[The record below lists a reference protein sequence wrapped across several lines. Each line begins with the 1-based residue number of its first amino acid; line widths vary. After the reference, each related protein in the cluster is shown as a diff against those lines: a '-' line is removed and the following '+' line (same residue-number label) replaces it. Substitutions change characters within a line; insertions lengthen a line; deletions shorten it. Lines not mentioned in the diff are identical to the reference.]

1 MPQPWEKPQ
10 QSHGNPWD
18 KPSAEEAPPPVPKAP
33 MPAGMTTSSPNYAG
47 MALGAGEAVKDIGKG
62 LGESAVSLMST
73 GNHAVRKIPG
83 IGEFLTTPI
92 TGTPA
97 DEAIA
102 HTDQMATPA
111 NTTQAISKG
120 VGDAAQ
126 FLIPGGAEEAGAAKL
141 ATMAPRLGRAAK
153 PLARMATAALS
164 SGAVNAAQGGS
175 PFTGAAMG
183 AGGQVVGQGLKAMA
197 PAIAEGA
204 LNIRKLDRAYGKG
217 GGSIGRAI
225 LDETRGI
232 RPGTVAASAE
242 ERLGELN
249 PQLNAAADRAS
260 VRPAPQIRGFLQPP
274 VTETPL
280 HVAGGAEGRLSEPI
294 TLTQPDRPTKP
305 LLQAPSLST
314 PMAPGH
320 QLEFPQRLA
329 SGDTGIRMQFGEPA
343 SGLGHAQYI
352 GEIPGER
359 GGPGQV
365 QGILRSRPPMSASI
379 PAAFEA
385 NPSASLQPAR
395 SELGRAFGTAARQGE
410 RTTAGQLQPM
420 ATHLGETMS
429 GDPIPGNVTPRQLLD
444 LKRGFGNEFI
454 HRWNPETMT
463 GVKGTAARTYHAM
476 ADEFNRTVPEAEGL
490 NSRISNLIP
499 VAKRASSEE
508 LNAPTV
514 QRAFNRFAAHTG
526 ALTGAGVGGAVG
538 YKEGGVPGA
547 IAGGLTGVFAPEL
560 IASPEGQMATA
571 RLLNKASSLRPLV
584 GTAAQ
589 FTRKRN
595 DE

>member
-47 MALGAGEAVKDIGKG
+47 MALRAGEAVKDIGKG

-126 FLIPGGAEEAGAAKL
+126 FFIPGGAEEKL
-141 ATMAPRLGRAAK
+141 ATMAPRAFRPAARI
-153 PLARMATAALS
+153 AAAALG
-164 SGAVNAAQGGS
+164 SGTVNKAQGGG
-175 PFTGAAMG
+175 FGTGALMG

-260 VRPAPQIRGFLQPP
+260 MRPNPTRGLLMAPPEEIPLQSSPN
-274 VTETPL
+274 VT
-280 HVAGGAEGRLSEPI
+280 GRLSKPVI
-294 TLTQPDRPTKP
+294 LQSNRPMP
-305 LLQAPSLST
+305 R
-314 PMAPGH
+314 
-320 QLEFPQRLA
+320 EFPGYGINPSNPHIDL
-329 SGDTGIRMQFGEPA
+329 GDIPGEAGPIPPE
-343 SGLGHAQYI
+343 GYDKIPEKFNGMGPHEYV
-352 GEIPGER
+352 GEIPGTR
-359 GGPGQV
+359 GGAGQS
-365 QGILRSRPPMSASI
+365 QGVLIRPPQVGNGPI
-379 PAAFEA
+379 PSMLS
-385 NPSASLQPAR
+385 NPSASLGPAR
-395 SELGRAFGTAARQGE
+395 SVLSNAFGTAARQGE

-463 GVKGTAARTYHAM
+463 GVKGTAARTYHTM

-526 ALTGAGVGGAVG
+526 ALTGAGIGGTVG

-547 IAGGLTGVFAPEL
+547 VAGGLTGVFAPEL

-571 RLLNKASSLRPLV
+571 RLLNKASALRPLV